1 MSKPFN
7 TYDYDD
13 AANLVGTRISV
24 GDGTVTLPTPAESAL
39 TTMFP
44 SLVPVRNERR
54 PPSAISATLFYE
66 GDHWQL
72 GRGFL
77 GQLPPVGLPGY
88 QSMTTDI
95 KNGFVSDNVI
105 KDVVQTHT
113 GGILGREPIWSFLK
127 AEGETDRAD
136 KTSFEN
142 VTGESMVRW
151 WNEREALRD
160 LQKAVR
166 ITLCEGKAIRRVFF
180 PRALTRATA
189 STLPDALKFIYFET
203 VHADIAGVFTDPD
216 TQQKLGIFL
225 FNERDNEGEVIA
237 HCAELSFLNE
247 SGQTVCRIVK
257 DKGAP
262 VDKPPYELGGH
273 LLVYE
278 IDREALITP
287 QVQSNQRALNL
298 AHTMMMRNVNMAG
311 NRERNVTNGQPPV
324 AVQGIDTTRPTGTV
338 AGKFN
343 VGAGATNFINGFPF
357 YDDEGNIKGYTNPN
371 VSITDPSPVETFKE
385 TIAQEKEAVYSQ
397 CHQRHVLIVD
407 KADTSGRAREVARR
421 EFERSLKETKTVL
434 DASGRWLLEAS
445 LRLAAQVIGQTA
457 RYSTLRAD
465 FNCLIDA
472 GEPDTEKQKTAILL
486 RQQGG
491 PKNQPLISDE
501 TARNMVGVE
510 DAAAELAKIEQEA
523 ALPEAKLP
531 ESGAPAVE
539 GQQQPQPATDTVQ

>member
-7 TYDYDD
+7 QYTYDD
-13 AANLVGTRISV
+13 AANLIGQRITV
-24 GDGTVTLPTPAESAL
+24 GDGTVTLPTPSESAL
-39 TTMFP
+39 SIMFP
-44 SLVPVRNERR
+44 SLVPTKFNRRSVDAVRA
-54 PPSAISATLFYE
+54 SLFYE

-72 GRGFL
+72 GNGFI
-77 GQLPPVGLPGY
+77 GQLPPPGLPGY
-88 QSMTTDI
+88 LSMIADI
-95 KNGFVSDNVI
+95 KAGFVSDNVI

-113 GGILGREPIWSFLK
+113 GGILGREPIWSFLQ
-127 AEGETDRAD
+127 AEGETDRAN
-136 KTSFEN
+136 KQSFEN
-142 VTGESMVRW
+142 VTAESMVRW
-151 WNEREALRD
+151 WNDRCALRD

-166 ITLCEGKAIRRVFF
+166 ITLCEGKAIRRIFF
-180 PRALTRATA
+180 PRALKTA
-189 STLPDALKFIYFET
+189 SASNLPDALKFIYFET
-203 VHADIAGVFTDPD
+203 VTADVAGVFTDPD
-216 TQQKLGIFL
+216 TQQQIGIFL
-225 FNERDNEGEVIA
+225 FDEKDQEGTVTA
-237 HCAELSFLNE
+237 HCAELSYLD
-247 SGQTVCRIVK
+247 GQQTICRIVK

-262 VDKPPYELGGH
+262 VTKPPYELGGH

-278 IDREALITP
+278 IDREALITA

-311 NRERNVTNGQPPV
+311 SRERNITNGQPPV
-324 AVQGIDTTRPTGTV
+324 AVQGVDTTRPTGTV
-338 AGKFN
+338 VGKFN

-357 YDDEGNIKGYTNPN
+357 HDEDGNIVGYTNPN

-434 DASGRWLLEAS
+434 DASGRWQLEVS
-445 LRLAAQVIGQTA
+445 LRLAAQIIGQVSK
-457 RYSTLRAD
+457 YSTLRAD

-472 GEPDTEKQKTAILL
+472 GEPDPEKQKTAILL

-501 TARNMVGVE
+501 TARNMIGVE

-523 ALPEAKLP
+523 ALPEAPLP
-531 ESGAPAVE
+531 ESGTPAVE
-539 GQQQPQPATDTVQ
+539 GQQTPKPETDAVN

>member
-1 MSKPFN
+1 MSKPFSS
-7 TYDYDD
+7 YDYDD
-13 AANLVGTRISV
+13 AANLVGQRISV
-24 GDGTVTLPTPAESAL
+24 GDGTVTLPTPPAAQL
-39 TTMFP
+39 PTMFP
-44 SLVPVRNERR
+44 SLFPSRNQRR
-54 PPSAISATLFYE
+54 PPTAVRATLFYE

-72 GRGFL
+72 GNGFI

-88 QSMTTDI
+88 LSMIADI

-113 GGILGREPIWSFLK
+113 GGILGREPVWSFLQ
-127 AEGETDRAD
+127 AEGETDRAN
-136 KTSFEN
+136 KQSFEN
-142 VTGESMVRW
+142 VTGESLVRW

-166 ITLCEGKAIRRVFF
+166 IALCEGKAIRRIFF
-180 PRALTRATA
+180 PRATTSIPRQ

-203 VHADIAGVFTDPD
+203 VTADIAGVFTDPD
-216 TQQKLGIFL
+216 TQQRIGIFL
-225 FNERDNEGEVIA
+225 FDELDNDGEVVA

-247 SGQTVCRIVK
+247 TGQTVCRIVK

-262 VDKPPYELGGH
+262 VTKPVYELGGH

-278 IDREALITP
+278 IDREALITE

-311 NRERNVTNGQPPV
+311 LRERNITNGQPPV
-324 AVQGIDTTRPTGTV
+324 AVQGIDTNRPTGTV

-343 VGAGATNFINGFPF
+343 VGSGAVNFISGFPF
-357 YDDEGNIKGYTNPN
+357 HDEEGNIVGYTNPN

-385 TIAQEKEAVYSQ
+385 TIDKEKEAVYSQ

-434 DASGRWLLEAS
+434 DASGRWQLEVA
-445 LRLAAQVIGQTA
+445 LRLAAQVMGQV
-457 RYSTLRAD
+457 STYASLRAD

-472 GEPDTEKQKTAILL
+472 GDPDPEKQKTALLL
-486 RQQGG
+486 RQPGG
-491 PKNQPLISDE
+491 PKNFPVISDE
-501 TARNMVGVE
+501 TARNMAGIE
-510 DAAAELAKIEQEA
+510 DAAAELARIEQEA
-523 ALPEAKLP
+523 ALPEAPIP
-531 ESGAPAVE
+531 ETMRPIQ
-539 GQQQPQPATDTVQ
+539 GQQTPKVESETVQ